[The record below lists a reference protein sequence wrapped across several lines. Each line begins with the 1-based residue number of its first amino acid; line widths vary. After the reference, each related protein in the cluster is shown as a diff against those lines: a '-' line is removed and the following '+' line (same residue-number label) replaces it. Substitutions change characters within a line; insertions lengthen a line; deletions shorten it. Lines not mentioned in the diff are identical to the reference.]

1 MGQVPS
7 GQDNPL
13 NTTYP
18 VPVRNVQDIKSCPEV
33 NLTPGIYSL
42 VLGTAV
48 KVKLRFFCNLKTTFA
63 FFRDFLAVNINYLSK
78 NHFESS
84 NFLTKKMFCGKSV
97 TQGKNNGEIYK
108 ELFQHVPNLI
118 KNLIIQSICF

>member
-48 KVKLRFFCNLKTTFA
+48 KVKLRFFVILKLHLHFSEI
-63 FFRDFLAVNINYLSK
+63 FLL
-78 NHFESS
+78 
-84 NFLTKKMFCGKSV
+84 
-97 TQGKNNGEIYK
+97 
-108 ELFQHVPNLI
+108 
-118 KNLIIQSICF
+118 

>member
-48 KVKLRFFCNLKTTFA
+48 KVKLRFFL
-63 FFRDFLAVNINYLSK
+63 
-78 NHFESS
+78 
-84 NFLTKKMFCGKSV
+84 
-97 TQGKNNGEIYK
+97 
-108 ELFQHVPNLI
+108 
-118 KNLIIQSICF
+118 